1 MGTYGRNFEFRITPT
16 EEQRHGRVLFAGATP
31 VPIGVP
37 LVVADNAVPDAAWT
51 EALPAT
57 LATGA
62 QPFDHGQC
70 GIGVYEHIDINGY
83 DPALYGFSDIDM
95 IPVKRLVQLTAGPN
109 TKVVFTNTTAHS
121 FMGVRNYTGRIMV
134 AGMGATPTVRVG
146 DLLTPGAGNDTAG
159 YWAVNATAAN
169 AWLRVTSV
177 DAARQM
183 VEAEFAL

>member
-70 GIGVYEHIDINGY
+70 GIGVYEHIDINGSATTRAESWSREWAPRRPY
-83 DPALYGFSDIDM
+83 GSATYSPRGPAMTL
-95 IPVKRLVQLTAGPN
+95 PV
-109 TKVVFTNTTAHS
+109 
-121 FMGVRNYTGRIMV
+121 TGLSMPLRPM
-134 AGMGATPTVRVG
+134 
-146 DLLTPGAGNDTAG
+146 PGCG
-159 YWAVNATAAN
+159 
-169 AWLRVTSV
+169 
-177 DAARQM
+177 
-183 VEAEFAL
+183 